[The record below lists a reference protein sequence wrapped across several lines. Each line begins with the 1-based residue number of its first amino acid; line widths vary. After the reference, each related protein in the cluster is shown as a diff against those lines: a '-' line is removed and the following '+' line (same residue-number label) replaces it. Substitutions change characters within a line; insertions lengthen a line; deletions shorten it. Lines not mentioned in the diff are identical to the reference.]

1 MELMFYRCE
10 ICGQMVAV
18 IKKTGAPLVCC
29 GKPMQEII
37 PGTVEA
43 SHEKH
48 IPLVSVEG
56 NRVNVQ
62 VGSVPHPMTGEHWIE
77 WVVLQTKSGNQRRQL
92 HPGDEPVVRFPI
104 EEGDEVLAVYAYCNL
119 HGLWKSGE

>member
-1 MELMFYRCE
+1 MELRFFRCE

-43 SHEKH
+43 SLEKH
-48 IPLVSVEG
+48 VPLVSVEG

-62 VGSVPHPMTGEHWIE
+62 VGSIPHPMTGEHWIE
-77 WVVLQTKSGNQRRQL
+77 WVVLQTASGNQRRQL
-92 HPGDEPVVRFPI
+92 KPGDEPVIRFPI

-119 HGLWKSGE
+119 HGLWKAGK